1 MFLNDFGIK
10 FSADY
15 PFFRFNIEKYEKI
28 SPTFNS
34 FGFYT
39 EQVFI
44 ELFEM
49 AIYINIKAF
58 TKKNWSDVL
67 SCQKT
72 WCNMYV
78 QKIKIKPPG

>member
-39 EQVFI
+39 E
-44 ELFEM
+44 
-49 AIYINIKAF
+49 
-58 TKKNWSDVL
+58 
-67 SCQKT
+67 
-72 WCNMYV
+72 
-78 QKIKIKPPG
+78 